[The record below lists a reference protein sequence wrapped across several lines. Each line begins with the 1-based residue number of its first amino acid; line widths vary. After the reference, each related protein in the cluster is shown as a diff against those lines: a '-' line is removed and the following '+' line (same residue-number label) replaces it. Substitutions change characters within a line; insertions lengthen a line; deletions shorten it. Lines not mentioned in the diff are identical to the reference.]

1 MYNLYC
7 HNTIALS
14 VTRDLVSEAI
24 ATLGSL
30 LTAALAKLGVTLAQ
44 IAQTIRE
51 THKQTLSA
59 NRLQVKRRLTCQ
71 VFLAQTVFSSELA
84 RGSLPDQE

>member
-1 MYNLYC
+1 MYSLYC

-14 VTRDLVSEAI
+14 VTRVSL

-30 LTAALAKLGVTLAQ
+30 LTAALAKVGVTLAQ

-71 VFLAQTVFSSELA
+71 VFLAQTVF
-84 RGSLPDQE
+84 